1 MLCTLC
7 GKNMPALAERL
18 YFPELS
24 IPGLSGCD
32 VHGPTVAIYRMEIH
46 PGMKCEDLGT
56 NDRASSCPTGHKPG
70 TTISIAGQHRAVGL
84 PMRRGARTWDWQRFI
99 SSSLGF

>member
-1 MLCTLC
+1 MGQIAVRYHHSDSVLMLCTLC

-46 PGMKCEDLGT
+46 PGMKCEDLG
-56 NDRASSCPTGHKPG
+56 NQVIARVAVRPATG
-70 TTISIAGQHRAVGL
+70 R
-84 PMRRGARTWDWQRFI
+84 
-99 SSSLGF
+99 